1 MLCAVDWSFP
11 LTDTCVRRAGNF
23 SLVNQFMYYCYSGKY
38 TSLCD
43 VWSFG
48 ILMWEVFSAGKTPY
62 SGMKN
67 QEARDRVDNGM
78 YSIMSSISFRVLP

>member
-1 MLCAVDWSFP
+1 MQSSVTLRLYTF
-11 LTDTCVRRAGNF
+11 N
-23 SLVNQFMYYCYSGKY
+23 YISGKY

-67 QEARDRVDNGM
+67 QEARDRVDNG
-78 YSIMSSISFRVLP
+78 LL

>member
-1 MLCAVDWSFP
+1 MLCVMDWSC
-11 LTDTCVRRAGNF
+11 LLIDTVFREQATSHLSINSCI
-23 SLVNQFMYYCYSGKY
+23 LYYSGKY

-78 YSIMSSISFRVLP
+78 YSIMSSI

>member
-1 MLCAVDWSFP
+1 MVSSS
-11 LTDTCVRRAGNF
+11 V
-23 SLVNQFMYYCYSGKY
+23 VGKY

-48 ILMWEVFSAGKTPY
+48 ILMWEIFSAGKTPY

-67 QEARDRVDNGM
+67 QEARDKVDAGKLDAYRDLLAVCSN
-78 YSIMSSISFRVLP
+78 

>member
-1 MLCAVDWSFP
+1 
-11 LTDTCVRRAGNF
+11 
-23 SLVNQFMYYCYSGKY
+23 MYHFAGKY

-62 SGMKN
+62 PGMKN
-67 QEARDRVDNGM
+67 QEARDRVDAGRLAAVSLFN
-78 YSIMSSISFRVLP
+78 ISTVFRVYRYPDQCPGYADARTSVCGLLSL